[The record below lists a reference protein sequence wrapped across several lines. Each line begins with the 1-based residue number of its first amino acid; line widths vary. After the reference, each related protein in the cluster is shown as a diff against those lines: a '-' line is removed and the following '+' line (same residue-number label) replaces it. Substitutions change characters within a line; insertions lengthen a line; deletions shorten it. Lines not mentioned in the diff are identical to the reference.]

1 MLYLSAMNHIPET
14 ERLYLREFT
23 LDDAQLLFDMHQ
35 DPAIT
40 KYTGDP
46 VPWDSVDMVRQILTD
61 TIMPQYTKK
70 IGRWGV
76 FLKST
81 GAFIGWCGLKDIGSE
96 IDLGYRYI
104 RKYWGNGY
112 ATEAAK
118 AVLAYGIA
126 QKLPNIVGR
135 ASIHNQASVKV
146 LDKIGLVYQGTY
158 TDPETCDVS
167 VRYVCL
173 P

>member
-1 MLYLSAMNHIPET
+1 MNHIPET
-14 ERLYLREFT
+14 ERLYMREFT
-23 LDDAQLLFDMHQ
+23 LDDAQLLYDMHQ

-46 VPWDSVDMVRQILTD
+46 IPWDSVELVRRILTD
-61 TIMPQYTKK
+61 TIMPQYAKK

-76 FLKST
+76 FLKSS
-81 GAFIGWCGLKDIGSE
+81 GEFIGWCGLKDIGSE

-104 RKYWGNGY
+104 QKYWGYGY

-118 AVLAYGIA
+118 AVLEYGIS
-126 QKLPNIVGR
+126 QKLPNIIGR
-135 ASIHNQASVKV
+135 ASVHNQASVKV
-146 LDKIGLVYQGTY
+146 LGKIGLQYDGTY
-158 TDPETCDVS
+158 KDEETGDTS

-173 P
+173 Q